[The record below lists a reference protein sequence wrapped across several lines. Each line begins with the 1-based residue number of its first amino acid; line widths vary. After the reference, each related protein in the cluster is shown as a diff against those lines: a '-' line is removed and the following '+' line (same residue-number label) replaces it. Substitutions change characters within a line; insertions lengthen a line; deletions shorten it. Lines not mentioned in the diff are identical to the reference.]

1 MSRKSA
7 VALSVGMAAVL
18 ILAVLVSSLAFQ
30 SPGRVKTAARPA
42 PSAAILAGR
51 DDADRLP
58 TELLPGATVNI
69 NTASREELQLLPGIG
84 EILSQAILD
93 YREANGPFEST
104 DALMEVPGIG
114 PGRFAAVA
122 DKITIGEVP

>member
-7 VALSVGMAAVL
+7 VALSAGAAAIL
-18 ILAVLVSSLAFQ
+18 ILAVLVSSLFFR
-30 SPGRVKTAARPA
+30 SPGPVKAVAKAA
-42 PSAAILAGR
+42 PSAAILTGR
-51 DDADRLP
+51 DDAGRLP
-58 TELLPGATVNI
+58 TELLPGAAVNI

-122 DKITIGEVP
+122 DQITIGETP